1 MNHVIKIVTLTCIAA
16 SLSACG
22 WLNSSSGVQTRDQ
35 AYLQAK
41 SIPPLRI
48 PPGLASSQFENR
60 YPVSDRN
67 DPDSAKT
74 VSLVPPGA

>member
-1 MNHVIKIVTLTCIAA
+1 MNKLIQLCTLSTLAF

-22 WLNSSSGVQTRDQ
+22 WFGASSGVQTRDQ

-41 SIPPLRI
+41 SIPALRI

-67 DPDSAKT
+67 DPESAKT